1 QQTTPTNSTN
11 IALWHSLKINEFMP
25 NPAEGGEWVELYNPT
40 DTNLD
45 LKGGIICDDRVA
57 TFCKIIS
64 LDGMV
69 APAKNFLLVKLSG
82 SKLNNSGDAVIL
94 KSPIGTIVDRVNYG
108 GESVPEKGES
118 FARKTDGFDTDG
130 DGDWTIASK
139 PTSGGTNGAF
149 EVKTE
154 SSAGEEILETVGEIK
169 IIKDIASVVAVEK
182 ASASEGTVLKSTTKK
197 TTAKSTVAK
206 TGFAVSSVRLADA
219 RQLAKGKNVKIKG
232 LVTSLPGTY
241 GTQYF
246 YLSDEDGGIQI
257 FQQKKD
263 FPELALGDYVE
274 ATGVVSLAN
283 GIKRVN
289 IKNKDGLDILSV
301 SNPIEPNLL
310 SFSELDD
317 SRLGSLVKVSGEI
330 TEIKSSLM
338 YIDDGEMEL
347 AVYFKKGAKID
358 KSEFTEGET
367 VEVAGILEKSKDET
381 QVWPRSNDDIV
392 SVGTEAAA
400 NKEKTNE
407 EKNTAEKYLT
417 VSAVGLSAA
426 LLGLYARTK
435 WVLVSGTAR
444 RIVGFILKIRE

>member
-57 TFCKIIS
+57 TSCKIIS

-69 APAKNFLLVKLSG
+69 APAKSFLLVRLSG
-82 SKLNNSGDAVIL
+82 SKLNNGGDAVIL
-94 KSPIGTIVDRVNYG
+94 KTPIGTVADRVNYG
-108 GESVPEKGES
+108 GDAIPEKDES

-139 PTSGGTNGAF
+139 PTPGGTNGAF

-154 SSAGEEILETVGEIK
+154 NSASEEILETAGEIK
-169 IIKDIASVVAVEK
+169 IIKDIASSVAIEK

-197 TTAKSTVAK
+197 TTKSTVAK
-206 TGFAVSSVRLADA
+206 NNFAISSVRLADA

-289 IKNKDGLDILSV
+289 IKNRDGLDILSV
-301 SNPIEPNLL
+301 SNPTEPNLL

-317 SRLGSLVKVSGEI
+317 SRLGSLVKVGGEI

-358 KSEFTEGET
+358 KSEFAEGET
-367 VEVAGILEKSKDET
+367 VEVAGILEKSKDEL
-381 QVWPRSNDDIV
+381 QVWPRSDDDII
-392 SVGTEAAA
+392 SVGTEAVA

-426 LLGLYARTK
+426 LLGLFARTK
-435 WVLVSGTAR
+435 WALISGAAR
-444 RIVGFILKIRE
+444 RIIGFILKIRG